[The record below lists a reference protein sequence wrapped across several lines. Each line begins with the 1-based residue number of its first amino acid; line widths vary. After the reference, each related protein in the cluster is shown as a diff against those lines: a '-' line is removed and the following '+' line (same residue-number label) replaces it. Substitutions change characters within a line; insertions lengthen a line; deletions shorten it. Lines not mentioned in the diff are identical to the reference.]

1 MSHFTVLVIG
11 ENIDEK
17 LAPYSEELSVKPY
30 IDIKREEVEK
40 RHTEI
45 RKESLMSSFKQF
57 QAYLDGYRGKARGT
71 PAYLRKYANEMSL
84 SEFAS
89 EYYGQEIDENGNL
102 LSTYNPDSKWDWY
115 QIGGRWAGLLRVKD
129 DTNGNRG
136 NPSLLMD
143 EFEYK
148 SNEVDSA
155 QFGDIDW
162 EKMSH
167 DPEAEKKLR
176 DFWEL
181 AVNTDVDDEKRLD
194 QFILYK
200 PQYYLDMYKTV
211 DEYIRRLTLFST
223 YAVVTDDGVWH
234 GKGDMG
240 WFGMSSESDDEALDW
255 DNEYWNRFLANLN
268 PDTVIT
274 ILDCHI

>member
-17 LAPYSEELSVKPY
+17 LAPFDEGLAVTPY
-30 IDIKREEVEK
+30 IDKTREEVEK
-40 RHTEI
+40 EYAKLRREATVG
-45 RKESLMSSFKQF
+45 SFKQF
-57 QAYLDGYRGKARGT
+57 QAYLDGYRGKVEET
-71 PAYLRKYANEMSL
+71 PEYLRKYANPMSL
-84 SEFAS
+84 PEFAKT
-89 EYYGQEIDENGNL
+89 YYGGKLDENGNL
-102 LSTYNPDSKWDWY
+102 LTTYNPDSKWDWY

-129 DTNGNRG
+129 SSNGNRG

-148 SNEVDSA
+148 PNEVDSA

-162 EKMSH
+162 EKMLH

-176 DFWEL
+176 DFWEI
-181 AVNTDVDDEKRLD
+181 AVNADMDDKRRLD

-200 PQYYLDMYKTV
+200 PQYYLNAYKTV
-211 DEYIRRLTLFST
+211 DEYVRRLTLFST
-223 YAVVTDDGVWH
+223 YAVITDDGVWH

-240 WFGMSSESDDEALDW
+240 WFGMSSESDDEAANW
-255 DNEYWNRFLANLN
+255 DNGYWNRFLANLS
-268 PDTVIT
+268 PDTLIT
-274 ILDCHI
+274 VLDCHI

>member
-17 LAPYSEELSVKPY
+17 LAPYSEELGVEPY
-30 IDIKREEVEK
+30 IDIKREEIEK
-40 RHTEI
+40 EFAEV
-45 RKESLMSSFKQF
+45 RKEAIMGSFKQF
-57 QAYLDGYRGKARGT
+57 QMYLDGYRGKVKRT
-71 PAYLRKYANEMSL
+71 PAYLQKYANEMSL

-89 EYYGQEIDENGNL
+89 EYYGQKVDENGNL
-102 LSTYNPDSKWDWY
+102 LTTYNPNSKWDWY

-129 DTNGNRG
+129 DTDGIRG

-162 EKMSH
+162 EKMLH
-167 DPEAEKKLR
+167 DPEQEKKLR
-176 DFWEL
+176 DFWKS
-181 AVNTDVDDEKRLD
+181 AINTENDKERFDKG
-194 QFILYK
+194 ILWTPK
-200 PQYYLDMYKTV
+200 YYLDMYKTE
-211 DEYIRRLTLFST
+211 DEYVRRLTLFST
-223 YAVVTDDGVWH
+223 YAVVTNDGVWH

-240 WFGMSSESDDEALDW
+240 WWGISSESNDEAADW
-255 DNEYWNRFLANLN
+255 DDGFWNTFLANLD
-268 PDTVIT
+268 PDTLIT
-274 ILDCHI
+274 IVDCHI